1 MLSRSMY
8 GGNPYGQMR
17 RLQNEVNRLFQSEAS
32 ETTGGYPALNVYAS
46 PEGVAITAEVPGM
59 SADDIDISVH
69 RDTVTLKGECK
80 GRPDGVTGYHRRER
94 GSGSFVRTLSLPFSV
109 DPDKVQA
116 QYRNGVLHMSLQRP
130 EADKPRRIS
139 VDAS

>member
-1 MLSRSMY
+1 M
-8 GGNPYGQMR
+8 
-17 RLQNEVNRLFQSEAS
+17 
-32 ETTGGYPALNVYAS
+32 S
-46 PEGVAITAEVPGM
+46 P
-59 SADDIDISVH
+59 DDIDISVH
-69 RDTVTLKGECK
+69 RDTVTLKGERK
-80 GRPDGVTGYHRRER
+80 VRPDGVTGYHRRAR

-116 QYRNGVLHMSLQRP
+116 QYRNGVLHVSLQRP